1 LFSLVTSL
9 ESILDSGNLWTAPAL
24 LSAPTPQ
31 TVKVLEVYWDGS
43 VGRGAGIG
51 ITLGYVGEGHLAT
64 FSIPVFATDA
74 TRCESLG
81 PALASLLLTRLPKGP
96 VVFRGDSLTVV
107 KLLR

>member
-1 LFSLVTSL
+1 
-9 ESILDSGNLWTAPAL
+9 LDSGNSWATPAL
-24 LSAPTPQ
+24 THTPIIQ
-31 TVKVLEVYWDGS
+31 TVKVLEVFWDGS
-43 VGRGAGIG
+43 VSTGAGIG
-51 ITLGYVGEGHLAT
+51 ITLGYVGEGTLAT